1 MDAERVEGPAPH
13 APSAACG
20 HGYAP
25 GECPEDGCLYRRE
38 VKNTLLGLAGSVT
51 AASDQAQAMTDR
63 ELGECLL
70 GINGKRWTTIEIHE
84 AGRRLRGR

>member
-1 MDAERVEGPAPH
+1 MTV
-13 APSAACG
+13 ACA
-20 HGYAP
+20 HGYGP
-25 GECPEDGCLYRRE
+25 GECPENACLYRRE
-38 VKNTLLGLAGSVT
+38 VKNALLVLAGSVT
-51 AASDQAQAMTDR
+51 AASDQAEAMTDA